1 MSLLSHII
9 EKFCT
14 KRTRWKEMQRG
25 IKFNKQS
32 VSRDNCQYFRFYF
45 VLFSFAV
52 VVMVVGVVEL
62 ASHIK
67 PPHAVSWRWTFFSS
81 SAFIWK
87 RFTQDE
93 EKERKIRNDYTLITR
108 KRFPRCKASGCF
120 YCWTVQLIEFNG
132 VSAHKF
138 FAHSIDWF
146 ECCFNH
152 WFFSSSCNP
161 ADGMRIGFYFCVMC
175 FCYLKRWMR

>member
-45 VLFSFAV
+45 VLFSFFFIV
-52 VVMVVGVVEL
+52 LMVVGVVEL

-67 PPHAVSWRWTFFSS
+67 PPHAVSWLWTFFL
-81 SAFIWK
+81 IICIHMKTVYPRW
-87 RFTQDE
+87 R
-93 EKERKIRNDYTLITR
+93 ERKENK
-108 KRFPRCKASGCF
+108 KRLHAYHPKTF
-120 YCWTVQLIEFNG
+120 
-132 VSAHKF
+132 SAMQSVGLF
-138 FAHSIDWF
+138 LLLNCPTNWI
-146 ECCFNH
+146 
-152 WFFSSSCNP
+152 
-161 ADGMRIGFYFCVMC
+161 
-175 FCYLKRWMR
+175 